1 MTTRK
6 GAQEAKESQL
16 IEELPDVAVSGI
28 LQDNQP
34 EPVDSLSWVIKS
46 EWRLEV
52 WKKLSEVIYVI
63 SSLTLQNTFYV
74 ILDISLLHW
83 YLTIITLIR
92 ESTTLINS
100 QFYCLDI
107 ISEHILT
114 FYLKV
119 LVL

>member
-6 GAQEAKESQL
+6 GAQEAKGSQL
-16 IEELPDVAVSGI
+16 IEELPNVAVSGI

-52 WKKLSEVIYVI
+52 WKKLSEVIYVT
-63 SSLTLQNTFYV
+63 SSLALQNTFYV
-74 ILDISLLHW
+74 ILDTSHPYW
-83 YLTIITLIR
+83 YLTIITIIR

-100 QFYCLDI
+100 QF
-107 ISEHILT
+107 
-114 FYLKV
+114 
-119 LVL
+119 